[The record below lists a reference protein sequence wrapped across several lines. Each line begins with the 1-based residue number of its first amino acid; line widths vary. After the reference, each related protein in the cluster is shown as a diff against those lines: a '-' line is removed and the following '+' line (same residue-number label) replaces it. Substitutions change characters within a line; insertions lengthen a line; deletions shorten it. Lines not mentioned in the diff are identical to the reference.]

1 MDARGVAHYRQGM
14 RKAPWLIVTVVVLV
28 VATAGL
34 VSTAS
39 SSAASPWACRT
50 WLAACFTLARSIE
63 AWGKGYH
70 RSPIY
75 LWGTRRCRG
84 CVGGLQVRHGARVVG
99 LPHIKAEHEVR
110 TRTIKKNRRARTWR

>member
-1 MDARGVAHYRQGM
+1 M
-14 RKAPWLIVTVVVLV
+14 RKFPWFVVTVVVLV
-28 VATAGL
+28 VATAGAGINGFL
-34 VSTAS
+34 IGGLALGVPYLIGCVLHPRTTHR
-39 SSAASPWACRT
+39 ACKGR
-50 WLAACFTLARSIE
+50 
-63 AWGKGYH
+63 GYH

-75 LWGTRRCRG
+75 WWGTRRCRG

>member
-1 MDARGVAHYRQGM
+1 M
-14 RKAPWLIVTVVVLV
+14 KKFPWLMVTTLVLV
-28 VATAGL
+28 VATAGAGINGFL
-34 VSTAS
+34 IGGLILGVPYLIGCVLHPRTTHR
-39 SSAASPWACRT
+39 ACKGR
-50 WLAACFTLARSIE
+50 
-63 AWGKGYH
+63 GYH

-75 LWGTRRCRG
+75 LGHPEVPG